1 MRKNLY
7 EAFTLVEMLIV
18 MGILIVLM
26 AVGITAGRF
35 AINRANE
42 VAHQDAV
49 KQIYTA
55 LQAYYTDHRE
65 FPDPTTPKALI
76 DGSSALLYSYLDN
89 GAFNGGTIAD
99 YYYFVSEGMNQ
110 SVIVCAT
117 LGGTGDS
124 KKLGLVCDGN
134 GFNDPSVFV
143 KDATT
148 GDSVTDK
155 KVAYTA
161 DAGIYQT
168 IITDTTHKST
178 WYGSSWTQA
187 AQ

>member
-65 FPDPTTPKALI
+65 FPAATTPKALI
-76 DGSSALLYSYLDN
+76 DGDSSLLYTYLDS
-89 GAFNGGTIAD
+89 GSFNGGTASTF
-99 YYYFVSEGMNQ
+99 YYFVEPTMKQ

-117 LGGTGDS
+117 LGGEGDT
-124 KKLGLVCDGN
+124 KKLGLTCDGN
-134 GFNDPSVFV
+134 GFNDADLPLGT
-143 KDATT
+143 KT
-148 GDSVTDK
+148 GADLKDK
-155 KVAYTA
+155 KVAVDTDGVYTA
-161 DAGIYQT
+161 
-168 IITDTTHKST
+168 ITGSSGTSSI

-187 AQ
+187 Q